1 MIKGA
6 IFDIDGTILDSMYV
20 WEQAGE
26 LFLLDLGIVAEPDLS
41 KKLSN
46 MSMLQGAE
54 FLKERYSLKLNVR
67 DIING
72 INRTIKDFYY
82 YNVQLKKGV
91 ERLLKAMQESGI
103 KIVAATASDRRV
115 IEKALGRL
123 KIIDYFDRLFTC
135 NEIGA
140 GKDEPDIFL
149 AAAGFMDTLPNET
162 LVFEDALYAIKTA
175 KAAGFKVI
183 GVFDASS
190 FENTDEIK
198 QISDIYIE
206 GLDELDDINSLF

>member
-1 MIKGA
+1 MA
-6 IFDIDGTILDSMYV
+6 ALPLT
-20 WEQAGE
+20 EE
-26 LFLLDLGIVAEPDLS
+26 
-41 KKLSN
+41 
-46 MSMLQGAE
+46 
-54 FLKERYSLKLNVR
+54 SLK
-67 DIING
+67 G
-72 INRTIKDFYY
+72 
-82 YNVQLKKGV
+82 
-91 ERLLKAMQESGI
+91 
-103 KIVAATASDRRV
+103 
-115 IEKALGRL
+115 LGRL

-206 GLDELDDINSLF
+206 ELDELDGINSLFLITIYYEGNI